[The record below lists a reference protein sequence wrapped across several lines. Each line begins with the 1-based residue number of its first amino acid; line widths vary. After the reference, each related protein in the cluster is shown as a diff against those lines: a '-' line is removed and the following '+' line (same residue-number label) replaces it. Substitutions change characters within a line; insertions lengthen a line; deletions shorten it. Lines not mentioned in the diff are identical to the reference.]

1 MALVSSSY
9 WLRRAQAEGF
19 AVGAFNVNTL
29 EQAQAI
35 VGAARE
41 EHAPVILQCSHRALV
56 YLGEGSSLIGLRY
69 MAQIGRTAAETAD
82 VPTILH
88 LDHGTYIEVLQ
99 AAALGFTSAMFDGG
113 DLPLEENIARTRG
126 LCELV
131 HGAGLSFEAELGEV
145 PRMSGTDKPPVGDLT
160 DPEQAAYFAEQTGVD
175 ALAVAIG
182 SVHAV
187 RQKEV
192 ELDLER
198 LAAIRACV
206 EVPLVLHGS
215 SGVTDASIRAG
226 IERGLCKVNVA
237 TQLSQAFTDAV
248 RAQLAE
254 QPSGVDLRDY
264 LGAARVAMKER
275 VRERIRFFGSAGK
288 ADR

>member
-1 MALVSSSY
+1 MTLVSSAD
-9 WLRRAQAEGF
+9 WLLRAQAEGF
-19 AVGAFNVNTL
+19 AIGAFNVNTL

-35 VGAARE
+35 VGAARA

-56 YLGEGSSLIGLRY
+56 YLGEGSSMIGLRY
-69 MAQIGRTAAETAD
+69 MAQMGRTAADTTDA
-82 VPTILH
+82 PTILH
-88 LDHGTYIEVLQ
+88 LDHGTYTEVLQ

-113 DLPLEENIARTRG
+113 DLPLEENIARTRE

-131 HGAGLSFEAELGEV
+131 HKAGLSFEAELGEV
-145 PRMSGTDKPPVGDLT
+145 PRMSGADRPPRGNLT
-160 DPEQAAYFAEQTGVD
+160 DPEEAAYFVQQTGVD

-187 RQKEV
+187 KQKEV

-206 EVPLVLHGS
+206 RVPLVLHGS

-226 IERGLCKVNVA
+226 IQRGLCKINVA
-237 TQLSQAFTDAV
+237 TQLNQAFTDGIRV
-248 RAQLAE
+248 RFAE
-254 QPSGVDLRDY
+254 APSGVDPRDY
-264 LGAARVAMKER
+264 LGAARAAVKER
-275 VRERIRFFGSAGK
+275 VCERIRFFGSAGK